1 MEMDRKKESIQK
13 LMQFAG
19 NHKYLTYL
27 SWGLA
32 AVSALIALVPF
43 YDIWCLIREVLACKG
58 DFSNAQNLVSYG
70 WQAVLFAFL
79 AMVVYLLALMCS
91 HKAAFRVQANMRKQ
105 MMDHV
110 MKLPMGYI
118 DEIGT
123 GKIRKIINDSSAS
136 TETFIAHQL
145 PDKAVSIATPIGLI
159 GLLLIF
165 NWKLG
170 LICMIP
176 AVIGFLIMGS
186 MMGKEM
192 EAAMKEYQN
201 ALEEMSAEA
210 VEYVRGI
217 PVVKTFGQSI
227 YTFKRFKA
235 AIDTYEKW
243 TITYT
248 YKTMKPMIGFTTAIN
263 SIFAFLILAAF
274 IFSGKGITDTVILDI
289 LFYVI
294 ITPIITVT
302 LTKMAYAGEAQ
313 MAVWDALARIGELLE
328 KQPLK
333 EPEVPQ
339 QPKDGSIE
347 FDHVKFTYE
356 GATKNAIDGI
366 SLKVKQGEHVAFV
379 GPSGG
384 GKTTLAALIARFF
397 DVSEGTVK
405 IGGVN
410 VKDIPTEEL
419 MRTVSYVFQ
428 DSKLLKMSI
437 FENVR
442 IGKKDATREEVTEA
456 LKKARCQDI
465 IEKFPQGI
473 DTVIGS
479 KGIYVSGGEAQRIS
493 IARAFLVDAPI
504 LILDE
509 ATAFADPDNEEKV
522 QEAFLNLAQEKTVI
536 MIAHRLSTVTDASKI
551 YVLKDGKIAESG
563 THTELVKKQGI
574 YDHMWKEYNQSV
586 AWKVG
591 ESR

>member
-1 MEMDRKKESIQK
+1 MDRKKESIQK

-58 DFSNAQNLVSYG
+58 DFSNAENLVSYG

-79 AMVVYLLALMCS
+79 AMAVYLLALMCS

-274 IFSGKGITDTVILDI
+274 IFTGNGITDTVILDI

-333 EPEVPQ
+333 EPEIPQ

-347 FDHVKFTYE
+347 FDHVKFAYE

-397 DVSEGTVK
+397 DVSEGAVK

-442 IGKKDATREEVTEA
+442 IGKKDATREEVAEA

-522 QEAFLNLAQEKTVI
+522 QEAFLNLAKEKTVI

-563 THTELVKKQGI
+563 THTELIQKQGI

>member
-1 MEMDRKKESIQK
+1 MDRKKESIQK

-19 NHKYLTYL
+19 NHKYLTYR

-58 DFSNAQNLVSYG
+58 DFSNAENLVSYG

-79 AMVVYLLALMCS
+79 AMAVYLLALMCS

-274 IFSGKGITDTVILDI
+274 IFTGKGITDTVILDI

-333 EPEVPQ
+333 EPEIPQ

-347 FDHVKFTYE
+347 FDHVKFAYE

-397 DVSEGTVK
+397 DVSEGAVK

-442 IGKKDATREEVTEA
+442 IGKKDATREEVAEA

-493 IARAFLVDAPI
+493 IARAFLVDAQI

-522 QEAFLNLAQEKTVI
+522 QEAFLNLAKEKTVI

-563 THTELVKKQGI
+563 THTELIQKQGI

>member
-1 MEMDRKKESIQK
+1 MDRKKESVQK

-19 NHKYLTYL
+19 SHKYLTYL

-43 YDIWCLIREVLACKG
+43 YDIWCLIREVLKCKG
-58 DFSNAQNLVSYG
+58 DFSNAQTLVSYG
-70 WQAVLFAFL
+70 WQAVFFAFL

-274 IFSGKGITDTVILDI
+274 IFTGNGITDTVILDI

-333 EPEVPQ
+333 EPEIPQ

-347 FDHVKFTYE
+347 FDHVKFAYE

-397 DVSEGTVK
+397 DVSEGAVK

-442 IGKKDATREEVTEA
+442 IGKKDATREEVAEA

-522 QEAFLNLAQEKTVI
+522 QEAFLNLAKEKTVI

-563 THTELVKKQGI
+563 THTELIQKQGI